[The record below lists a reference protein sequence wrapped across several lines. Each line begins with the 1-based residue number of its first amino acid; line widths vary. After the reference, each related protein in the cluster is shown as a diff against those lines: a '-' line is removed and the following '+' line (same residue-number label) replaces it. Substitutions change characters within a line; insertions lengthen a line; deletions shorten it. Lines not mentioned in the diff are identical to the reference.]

1 MAWTDLRAAD
11 GHVLRTWVSRPTDPS
26 PAPAR
31 GAIVVLQEIFGAN
44 AHIRAVCERWAGQGW
59 VAIAP
64 SLFDRAVP
72 AAPELGYGPED
83 IARGRELKA
92 QVGEEQ
98 ALLDVQAA
106 IDHVSAPG
114 TLVAV
119 IGFCW
124 GGTLA
129 WRAAARLERLH
140 AAVAYYG
147 TAIAGNL
154 HVLPRV
160 PMLLHFGEHDTHIP
174 PEHVRQIAAACPQA
188 ELHVYPAGHGF
199 NCDARAAY
207 HAPSA
212 ELAATRTERFLTRI
226 APPC

>member
-11 GHVLRTWVSRPTDPS
+11 GHALRAWIARPTDPS
-26 PAPAR
+26 PPR

-44 AHIRAVCERWAGQGW
+44 AHIRSVCERWASRGW

-64 SLFDRAVP
+64 SLFDRAV
-72 AAPELGYGPED
+72 ATVPELGYGPED
-83 IARGRELKA
+83 IARGRDLKA
-92 QVGEEQ
+92 QVSEEL

-114 TLVAV
+114 TPVTV

-129 WRAAARLERLH
+129 WLAAARLERLN

-147 TAIAGNL
+147 TNIAGNL
-154 HVLPRV
+154 QALPRV
-160 PMLLHFGEHDTHIP
+160 PVLLHFGENDTHIP

-199 NCDARAAY
+199 NCEARAAF
-207 HAPSA
+207 HASSA
-212 ELAATRTERFLTRI
+212 ELAGARTERFLTRS

>member
-1 MAWTDLRAAD
+1 MAWIDLRAAD
-11 GHVLRTWVSRPTDPS
+11 GHAMRAWVARPADSGP
-26 PAPAR
+26 PR

-44 AHIRAVCERWAGQGW
+44 AHIRSVCEHWASRGW

-72 AAPELGYGPED
+72 TVPELGYGPQD
-83 IARGRELKA
+83 IAQGRELKA
-92 QVGEEQ
+92 QVSEEL

-106 IDHVSAPG
+106 VDHVAVRG
-114 TLVAV
+114 TPVAV

-129 WRAAARLERLH
+129 WLAAARLERLH

-147 TAIAGNL
+147 TNIAGNL
-154 HVLPRV
+154 QALPRV
-160 PMLLHFGEHDTHIP
+160 PVLLHFGEQDTHIP

-199 NCDARAAY
+199 NCEARAAF

-212 ELAATRTERFLTRI
+212 ELAGARTEQFLTRT